1 MRHRRRH
8 YRVLTLSRLIH
19 DSHLDA
25 GVYHRIRQDVA
36 YSMLESPTMNANQPI
51 PAPER
56 PLFMPPA
63 PGYFATKRI
72 LKRIHRFQDLI
83 RHRERWAADLEFA
96 CPLEDLVPANVPEIQ
111 RVQYLDGEILRMM
124 QGVHRAV
131 NFAGVP
137 TGVYYE
143 RRNPVDQE
151 NEREHYDLILDYQRL
166 PRQDDAYKSFQA
178 VMGVLEQAIGVY
190 DVRLNQAKRE
200 IFNPVAWAAHL
211 IRLPITVMER
221 AGLVGHEKTVE
232 MVLGGY
238 AKFMRVAMSVILILI
253 ALLLG
258 VKIPWK
264 EIVARLLDL
273 IAK

>member
-1 MRHRRRH
+1 
-8 YRVLTLSRLIH
+8 LIH
-19 DSHLDA
+19 NSALNA
-25 GVYHRIRQDVA
+25 RVYHRTRLDVP
-36 YSMLESPTMNANQPI
+36 YSMLESPAMNAIQPI

-56 PLFMPPA
+56 PLFMPAA

-72 LKRIHRFQDLI
+72 LKSIHRFQDLI

-96 CPLEDLVPANVPEIQ
+96 CPLKDVVPANVPEVL
-111 RVQYLDGEILRMM
+111 RAQYLDGEILRMT
-124 QGVHRAV
+124 QGVHHAV

-137 TGVYYE
+137 TGVYYGPRNEADRESRRE
-143 RRNPVDQE
+143 R
-151 NEREHYDLILDYQRL
+151 YDLILDYARL
-166 PRQDDAYKSFQA
+166 PKQDDAYKTFQA

-221 AGLVGHEKTVE
+221 AGLVGHEKTVD

-264 EIVARLLDL
+264 EIVVRLLDL